1 MALIDIGGD
10 TWQREYESAERLHR
24 SVLAEVGERS
34 RLQKS
39 SVAFS
44 QSTDNLRRM
53 LGQLNQEVGQL
64 RQHLGQISSSLTSGE
79 LGRRERLLDSL
90 ARKERQLR
98 DAIISSDGARAVAK
112 SRQQLVGG
120 GLADLGTTGFGEAG
134 GGGGGFG
141 EAIGGFSRSEP
152 DEGEATRGVSTQ
164 AIKQSQEEALA
175 QQDAGLDMLHTIIV
189 RQKGMAQQIGNEVNS
204 QNELI
209 DDIGDRMDGTNAR
222 LIDTTQNVRVVDRKD
237 KTCGYWVVIVILF
250 IAIIVV
256 SVI

>member
-1 MALIDIGGD
+1 MALIDFGGD

-64 RQHLGQISSSLTSGE
+64 RNHLGQISSSLTSGE

-112 SRQQLVGG
+112 SRQQLLGG
-120 GLADLGTTGFGEAG
+120 GLADLGTTGFGDNEFG
-134 GGGGGFG
+134 GVGFG
-141 EAIGGFSRSEP
+141 EAVGGFSRSE
-152 DEGEATRGVSTQ
+152 ESEATRGVTTQ

-222 LIDTTQNVRVVDRKD
+222 LLDTTQNVRVVDRKD
-237 KTCGYWVVIVILF
+237 KTCGYWFVIIILF